1 MTAPAGAALPPPPDH
16 ADPMQRL
23 LAIMARLR
31 APDGGCPWDLE
42 QTHTTIAP
50 YTIEEAYEV
59 AEAVNQG
66 DPQALKEELGDLLLQ
81 VVFQA
86 QIAQDAGGFTFAD
99 VAEAISTK
107 MIRRHPHVFAQA
119 DGRDSDGQVAAWEVI
134 KAEERAAKGKAES
147 VLDDVALAL
156 PALLRALKLQKRAA
170 RVGFDWTDPKDVFDK
185 LREELAEFEAE
196 FTAPT
201 RDAARLEEELG
212 DILFCAVNLARHL
225 NVDPEAALR
234 GTNAKFDTRFRF
246 IEAALRA
253 EGRSVEAASLAEME
267 ALWQA
272 AKRAPA
278 L

>member
-31 APDGGCPWDLE
+31 SPEGGCPWDLE
-42 QTHTTIAP
+42 QTHATIAP

-59 AEAVNQG
+59 AEAVSQG

-234 GTNAKFDTRFRF
+234 GTNAKFDKRFRF

-253 EGRSVEAASLAEME
+253 EGRSVEAASLEEME
-267 ALWQA
+267 VLWQA
-272 AKRAPA
+272 AKRDAA
-278 L
+278 E